1 MEHAPLEVQQ
11 KASCVARSP
20 CGLLT
25 GCYSRTHSELKK
37 VEEMKTR
44 ICVTAGLLI
53 ALVAPMLQ
61 AADEVEPPKVRKQ
74 GGTTYVT
81 GGSGE
86 AQRKALFKI
95 ANKFPIQ
102 LIFEVEGEVADIS
115 GVKVTLTDLS
125 GNALIEAVSE
135 GPYFYMNPPAGGRF
149 TIDAEYNGEKQSRTK
164 DLVGRRYLVLEFKFH
179 AK

>member
-1 MEHAPLEVQQ
+1 M
-11 KASCVARSP
+11 
-20 CGLLT
+20 
-25 GCYSRTHSELKK
+25 KK
-37 VEEMKTR
+37 GIRLAV
-44 ICVTAGLLI
+44 GLLI
-53 ALVAPMLQ
+53 ALAAATLW

-74 GGTTYVT
+74 GSSTYVT

-102 LIFEVEGEVADIS
+102 LIFEVEGEATDIS
-115 GVKVTLTDLS
+115 GVKVTLTDQS

-149 TIDAEYNGEKQSRTK
+149 VIDAEYNGEKQTRTK
-164 DLVGRRYLVLEFKFH
+164 DLIGRRYLVLEFKFH

>member
-1 MEHAPLEVQQ
+1 
-11 KASCVARSP
+11 
-20 CGLLT
+20 
-25 GCYSRTHSELKK
+25 
-37 VEEMKTR
+37 MKT
-44 ICVTAGLLI
+44 TTYAMA
-53 ALVAPMLQ
+53 ALVVMLAAPPLLH
-61 AADEVEPPKVRKQ
+61 AADEAEPPKVHKQ
-74 GGTTYVT
+74 GGSTYVT

-102 LIFEVEGEVADIS
+102 LIFEVEGQEADIS
-115 GVKVTLTDLS
+115 GVKVTLTDQS
-125 GNALIEAVSE
+125 GNALVEAASE

-149 TIDAEYNGEKQSRTK
+149 VIDAEYNGEKQTRTK

>member
-1 MEHAPLEVQQ
+1 
-11 KASCVARSP
+11 
-20 CGLLT
+20 
-25 GCYSRTHSELKK
+25 
-37 VEEMKTR
+37 MKTR
-44 ICVTAGLLI
+44 ICVVTGLLI
-53 ALVAPMLQ
+53 ALAAPLLQ

-74 GGTTYVT
+74 GATTFVT

-102 LIFEVEGEVADIS
+102 LIFEVEGQEGDIS
-115 GVKVTLTDLS
+115 GVKVTLTDQS
-125 GNALIEAVSE
+125 GNALIEAVSD

-149 TIDAEYNGEKQSRTK
+149 VIDAEYNGEKQTMTK

>member
-1 MEHAPLEVQQ
+1 
-11 KASCVARSP
+11 
-20 CGLLT
+20 
-25 GCYSRTHSELKK
+25 
-37 VEEMKTR
+37 MKTR
-44 ICVTAGLLI
+44 ICVVAGLLL
-53 ALVAPMLQ
+53 ALAATLLQ

-74 GGTTYVT
+74 GATTFVT

-102 LIFEVEGEVADIS
+102 LIFEVEGQEGDIS
-115 GVKVTLTDLS
+115 GVKVTLTDQS
-125 GNALIEAVSE
+125 GNALIEAVSD

-149 TIDAEYNGEKQSRTK
+149 VIDAEYNGEKQTMTK

-179 AK
+179 PK

>member
-1 MEHAPLEVQQ
+1 M
-11 KASCVARSP
+11 KTGICVAAS
-20 CGLLT
+20 
-25 GCYSRTHSELKK
+25 
-37 VEEMKTR
+37 
-44 ICVTAGLLI
+44 LLI
-53 ALVAPMLQ
+53 ALSAPILR
-61 AADEVEPPKVRKQ
+61 AADEVEPPKVHKQ
-74 GGTTYVT
+74 GGSTYVT

-102 LIFEVEGEVADIS
+102 LIFEVEGQEGDIS
-115 GVKVTLTDLS
+115 GVKVTLTDQS

-149 TIDAEYNGEKQSRTK
+149 VIDAEYNGEKQTRTK

>member
-1 MEHAPLEVQQ
+1 M
-11 KASCVARSP
+11 
-20 CGLLT
+20 
-25 GCYSRTHSELKK
+25 K
-37 VEEMKTR
+37 VKL
-44 ICVTAGLLI
+44 CVTAGLLV
-53 ALVAPMLQ
+53 ALAVPMLQ
-61 AADEVEPPKVRKQ
+61 AADEVDPPKVHKQ
-74 GGTTYVT
+74 GGSTYAT

-86 AQRKALFKI
+86 AERKAMFKI

-102 LIFEVEGEVADIS
+102 LIFEVEGQAGDIS

-149 TIDAEYNGEKQSRTK
+149 TIDAEYKGEKQSKTK
-164 DLVGRRYLVLEFKFH
+164 DLVGRRYLVLEYKFH

>member
-1 MEHAPLEVQQ
+1 M
-11 KASCVARSP
+11 KAKIV
-20 CGLLT
+20 
-25 GCYSRTHSELKK
+25 
-37 VEEMKTR
+37 V
-44 ICVTAGLLI
+44 IAGLLI

-61 AADEVEPPKVRKQ
+61 AADEVEPPKVHKQ
-74 GGTTYVT
+74 GGSTYVT
-81 GGSGE
+81 GGSGD

-102 LIFEVEGEVADIS
+102 LIFEVEGEPGDIS
-115 GVKVTLTDLS
+115 GVKVALTDQS

-149 TIDAEYNGEKQSRTK
+149 IIDAEYNGEKLTRTK
-164 DLVGRRYLVLEFKFH
+164 DLVGRRYLVLEFKFR

>member
-1 MEHAPLEVQQ
+1 M
-11 KASCVARSP
+11 
-20 CGLLT
+20 
-25 GCYSRTHSELKK
+25 
-37 VEEMKTR
+37 
-44 ICVTAGLLI
+44 TAGLLL
-53 ALVAPMLQ
+53 ALTAPLLH
-61 AADEVEPPKVRKQ
+61 AVDEVEPPKVRKQ

-86 AQRKALFKI
+86 AERKALFKI

-102 LIFEVEGEVADIS
+102 LIFEVEGQEADIA
-115 GVKVTLTDLS
+115 GVKVTLTDQS
-125 GNALIEAVSE
+125 GNALIEGVSD

-149 TIDAEYNGEKQSRTK
+149 IIDAEYKGEKQTMTK